1 MDGKEALVERREIKE
16 LGRGLY
22 EVPSFTDPR
31 KTYVVDII
39 ERTCTCPAFTYG
51 VRNPC
56 KHIKAVKDYVNRI
69 LLKNGILSEA

>member
-1 MDGKEALVERREIKE
+1 MLVGMRKIKE
-16 LGRGLY
+16 LGHGLY

-51 VRNPC
+51 IRNPC
-56 KHIKAVKDYVNRI
+56 KHILAVKEHVKI
-69 LLKNGILSEA
+69 LPFNGVFSEV